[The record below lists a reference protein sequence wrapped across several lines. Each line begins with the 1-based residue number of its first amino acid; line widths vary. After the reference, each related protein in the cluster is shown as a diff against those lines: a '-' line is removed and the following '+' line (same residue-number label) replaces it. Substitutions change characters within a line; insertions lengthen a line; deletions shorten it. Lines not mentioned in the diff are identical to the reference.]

1 MGTLLHRKLKS
12 LLPYFF
18 GLICLNPYLGAF
30 DISVDGVL
38 DEKEWS
44 QAREWTKYYESMP
57 FSLAEP
63 KHYQKVLILE
73 DEKGMYFAFINLQSK
88 DSIRANKHE
97 RDDEMANA
105 DKCGLAID
113 FDGDGLTAYGFTV
126 SAGGSISDGIYRNEN
141 DVNYDWDADWDSATS
156 INSDG
161 WTAEMFIPWSIA
173 PMKTQVGDKRKVKL
187 SFWRMVAEE
196 WRVNTSIKGNP
207 RQEKFMSLFHE
218 MDFNNYNVSK
228 IDFFP
233 YINVTNDRVLE
244 ETKTKAGAEIFWK
257 IDSGKQLNI
266 ALNPDFGQVESD
278 ELVVNFT
285 SSETFYSDKR
295 PFFSE
300 NHSLF
305 AVRGYEFFYV
315 INTRRIGAA
324 PDYNC
329 TKYSGSLKNLCDA
342 SQVGISDI
350 DYAVRY
356 TQQGESVDF
365 GFLGASEADEPF
377 TQGRDFYSVRSIKNG
392 ENFSIG
398 YLGTYTDRP
407 VLDRSADVHSIDAI
421 YRPNDKIRLET
432 IFLTSSVDQGIDNTE
447 TSGEIFRFRLTAS
460 PRKGRWHDFG
470 IFFFDEETDISD
482 MGYQMNNNMLW
493 AGGQNGLKF
502 TDFDNSSVLLSTEY
516 EYGFGYEANADL
528 DKSAIFASLTYK
540 STFKNTSF
548 LEFSNFH
555 RSASKDYWITR
566 GNIDA
571 PYIKKPENYGT
582 SFQYKGPSKDF
593 FNYFIEVKRER
604 GTTWGFS
611 ALGFN
616 TAYTAQID
624 LSPQDNLKF
633 SLMHQHATEDIW
645 LNWVQGNLLAIYDE
659 KKQRTTVASLNWFG
673 GDKHELRMK
682 AQMVAFTARNPAAYL
697 GDKYGA
703 LNPVE
708 MTLPPFTLSD
718 LAFQI
723 RYRYEILPLAYLYVV
738 YSKGGRIVEYDNE
751 DSLGELYK
759 RPWNDPQADTFTV
772 KVRYRF

>member
-1 MGTLLHRKLKS
+1 MELQSHRKLARLFYY
-12 LLPYFF
+12 LLGFLFLSPHINA
-18 GLICLNPYLGAF
+18 L
-30 DISVDGVL
+30 DISIDGVL

-44 QAREWTKYYESMP
+44 EAREWTKYYESMP

-63 KHYQKVLILE
+63 KHFQKVLIQE
-73 DEKGMYFAFINLQSK
+73 DEKGMYFGFINLQSK

-105 DKCGLAID
+105 DKSGLAID

-161 WTAEMFIPWSIA
+161 WTVEMFIPWSIA
-173 PMKTQVGDKRKVKL
+173 PMKIQKGDKRKVKL

-233 YINVTNDRVLE
+233 YVNVTNNRILE
-244 ETKTKAGAEIFWK
+244 DTETKVGAEIFWK

-305 AVRGYEFFYV
+305 AVKGYNFFYV

-329 TKYSGSLKNLCDA
+329 SKYTGSLKNLCDS
-342 SQVGISDI
+342 SQIGISDI

-377 TQGRDFYSVRSIKNG
+377 TQGRDFYSVRSVKNG
-392 ENFSIG
+392 DNFSIG

-407 VLDRSADVHSIDAI
+407 VLDRNADVHSIDAI
-421 YRPNDKIRLET
+421 YRPNNKIRLET
-432 IFLTSSVDQGIDNTE
+432 IFLTSNVDQGIDNTE
-447 TSGEIFRFRLTAS
+447 TSGDIFRFRLTAS

-470 IFFFDEETDISD
+470 VIFFDEDADISD

-502 TDFDNSSVLLSTEY
+502 SEFDESSVLLSTEY
-516 EYGFGYEANADL
+516 EYGYGYESNADL
-528 DKSAIFASLTYK
+528 EKSAVFASLTFK

-548 LEFSNFH
+548 LEFANFH

-566 GNIDA
+566 NNVDA
-571 PYIKKPENYGT
+571 PFIKKPENYGT
-582 SFQYKGPSKDF
+582 MLQYKGPSKDL
-593 FNYFIEVKRER
+593 FNYFLEVKREK
-604 GTTWGFS
+604 GKTWGSS

-624 LSPQDNLKF
+624 LSPKDNLKF
-633 SLMHQHATEDIW
+633 SLMHQHAVEDIW
-645 LNWVQGNLLAIYDE
+645 LNWVQDNLLAIYQE
-659 KKQRTTVASLNWFG
+659 KKQRTTIASLNWFG
-673 GDKHELRMK
+673 GDRHELRMK
-682 AQMVAFTARNPAAYL
+682 AQMVAFTARNPGAYL
-697 GDKYGA
+697 GDRYGA

-718 LAFQI
+718 LAFQV

-738 YSKGGRIVEYDNE
+738 YSKGGRIVEYDEE

-759 RPWNDPQADTFTV
+759 RPWNDPQADTFTI

>member
-1 MGTLLHRKLKS
+1 MGTQLHRKLMS
-12 LLPYFF
+12 RFSYLLGIFF
-18 GLICLNPYLGAF
+18 LTPQLSAL
-30 DISVDGVL
+30 DISIDGIL
-38 DEKEWS
+38 DEREWS
-44 QAREWTKYYESMP
+44 EAREWTKYYESMP

-63 KHYQKVLILE
+63 KHFQKVLIQE
-73 DEKGMYFAFINLQSK
+73 DEKGIYFGFINLQSK

-126 SAGGSISDGIYRNEN
+126 SAGGSINDGIYRNEN

-156 INSDG
+156 INQDG
-161 WTAEMFIPWSIA
+161 WTAEFFIPWSIA
-173 PMKTQVGDKRKVKL
+173 PMKIQKGEKRIVKL

-244 ETKTKAGAEIFWK
+244 DTETKSGAEIFWK

-305 AVRGYEFFYV
+305 AVRGYTFFYV

-329 TKYSGSLKNLCDA
+329 MKYSGPLKSLCDS
-342 SQVGISDI
+342 SQVGITDI

-365 GFLGASEADEPF
+365 GFLSASEADEPF
-377 TQGRDFYSVRSIKNG
+377 TQGRDFYSVRTVKNG

-407 VLDRSADVHSIDAI
+407 VLDRNADVHSVDVI
-421 YRPNDKIRLET
+421 YRPNNKLRFET
-432 IFLTSSVDQGIDNTE
+432 IYLTSNVDQGIDNTE
-447 TSGEIFRFRLTAS
+447 TSGDIFRFRLTAS
-460 PRKGRWHDFG
+460 PEKGRWHDFG
-470 IFFFDEETDISD
+470 IFFFDEDTDISD

-502 TDFDNSSVLLSTEY
+502 TDFDQSSVLLSTEY
-516 EYGFGYEANADL
+516 EYGFGYEANADMN
-528 DKSAIFASLTYK
+528 KSAIFASLTYK

-548 LEFSNFH
+548 MEFANFH

-566 GNIDA
+566 GNVDA
-571 PYIKKPENYGT
+571 PFVKKPENYGT
-582 SFQYKGPSKDF
+582 MLQYKGPSKNF
-593 FNYFIEVKRER
+593 FNYFIEVKREK

-616 TAYTAQID
+616 TAYTTQID
-624 LSPQDNLKF
+624 LSPRDNLKF
-633 SLMHQHATEDIW
+633 SFMYQHAVEDTW
-645 LNWVQGNLLAIYDE
+645 LNWAQDNLLAIYKQ

-682 AQMVAFTARNPAAYL
+682 AQMVAFTARNPRAYL
-697 GDKYGA
+697 GDTHGD
-703 LNPVE
+703 LNPLE
-708 MTLPPFTLSD
+708 MELPPFTLSD

-738 YSKGGRIVEYDNE
+738 YSKGGRMIEYDEE
-751 DSLGELYK
+751 DNLGEIYK